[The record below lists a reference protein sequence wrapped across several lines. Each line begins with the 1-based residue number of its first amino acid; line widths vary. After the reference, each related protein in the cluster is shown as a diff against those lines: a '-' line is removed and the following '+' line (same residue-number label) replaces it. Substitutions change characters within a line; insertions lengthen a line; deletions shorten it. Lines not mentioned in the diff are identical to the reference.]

1 MAIEGASVKID
12 DSRIFRT
19 DKGVVLYNGELTLNR
34 NRIRATSVGVAAA
47 SGRAVITDNMIS
59 GVREHVIYEESR
71 SSVEASGNLVWS
83 RYLCPVRFRERSRGR
98 YEPYWTGDGN
108 RWKCAYG
115 PYRRDWWDDEEG
127 LLGLDYVDDGYTLE
141 GYDAYQQGWGYWV
154 RSGQSYVYFPD
165 RSRYGDERWIED
177 RGWRRR

>member
-1 MAIEGASVKID
+1 
-12 DSRIFRT
+12 
-19 DKGVVLYNGELTLNR
+19 
-34 NRIRATSVGVAAA
+34 
-47 SGRAVITDNMIS
+47 
-59 GVREHVIYEESR
+59 VREEVIYEESR
-71 SSVEASGNLVWS
+71 SNVEASGNLVWS
-83 RYLCPVRFRERSRGR
+83 RYLCQARFRERSRGR

-154 RSGQSYVYFPD
+154 RSGQSYVYVPD
-165 RSRYGDERWIED
+165 RSRYGDDRGVED
-177 RGWRRR
+177 RGGRRR